1 MNSENEKIEGGTSTK
16 SDHSIICPQCKD
28 PNPSNASFCK
38 KCGSKLQ
45 QPEKANTQQN
55 DPSVKQKATP
65 PPPPIPPVTSQVKP
79 PPPKPTYP
87 KRDILVTNTETI
99 VGKEIVEVLGL
110 VQGNTVRAKH
120 IGKDIV
126 AQLKNIVGGE
136 VTDYTRLFS
145 EAREV
150 AISRMIENAIS
161 VGADAVVNV
170 RFVSSMISQGMSE
183 LLAYGTA
190 VKLNK
195 EKNEA
200 NK

>member
-1 MNSENEKIEGGTSTK
+1 M
-16 SDHSIICPQCKD
+16 
-28 PNPSNASFCK
+28 
-38 KCGSKLQ
+38 
-45 QPEKANTQQN
+45 
-55 DPSVKQKATP
+55 
-65 PPPPIPPVTSQVKP
+65 
-79 PPPKPTYP
+79 
-87 KRDILVTNTETI
+87 
-99 VGKEIVEVLGL
+99 VGNEIVEVLGL

-170 RFVSSMISQGMSE
+170 RLVSSMISQGMSE

-190 VKLNK
+190 VKLDK

>member
-1 MNSENEKIEGGTSTK
+1 
-16 SDHSIICPQCKD
+16 
-28 PNPSNASFCK
+28 
-38 KCGSKLQ
+38 
-45 QPEKANTQQN
+45 
-55 DPSVKQKATP
+55 
-65 PPPPIPPVTSQVKP
+65 
-79 PPPKPTYP
+79 
-87 KRDILVTNTETI
+87 
-99 VGKEIVEVLGL
+99 
-110 VQGNTVRAKH
+110 
-120 IGKDIV
+120 
-126 AQLKNIVGGE
+126 E

-170 RFVSSMISQGMSE
+170 RLVSSMISQGMSE

-190 VKLNK
+190 VKLDK